1 MRFVVT
7 IARRVT
13 GGEPDVCVQSL
24 MCLVHTGRRLKVP
37 MRISHAQ
44 VYQMRMDNAHAEV
57 KTAHREDAHSI
68 TAAHPSVRRHPRRG
82 TAGVAKKGARTMAAK
97 GKTVATGPAH
107 PGVSIAD
114 TVLEKLGLT
123 QDQLAKLTGVSRRT
137 INQLVNF
144 RRNLTADMAL
154 RIAKVTGTNARE
166 WLEQQIAYDLHQT
179 ELALSKILS
188 KIPYASSR
196 PATPAPK
203 AKAAPMPKKVEAK
216 PAEAAPVK
224 APKKAAAKK
233 AAEKPVV
240 EKAPAKKAA
249 APKKAAAA
257 KKEEV
262 KKDAAKKPAPKKAA
276 KPAKAAAVPP
286 APVAVAVPL
295 KVAPVKVAPAKAA
308 PAKKADAPKKAAA
321 KKPAE
326 AKKAPAAKASKK
338 K

>member
-1 MRFVVT
+1 MQPTRFVVT

-13 GGEPDVCVQSL
+13 GGEPDVCAQSA
-24 MCLVHTGRRLKVP
+24 CVSRPHRP
-37 MRISHAQ
+37 APESS
-44 VYQMRMDNAHAEV
+44 DAHLPCAGLSDAHEQCAGEV
-57 KTAHREDAHSI
+57 KAAHREDAHSI

-97 GKTVATGPAH
+97 GKTVVTGPAH

-179 ELALSKILS
+179 ELALSKILA
-188 KIPYASSR
+188 KIPHASSK

-203 AKAAPMPKKVEAK
+203 AKSAPAPKKVEAK

-249 APKKAAAA
+249 APKKAAA
-257 KKEEV
+257 KKP
-262 KKDAAKKPAPKKAA
+262 AAKKT
-276 KPAKAAAVPP
+276 
-286 APVAVAVPL
+286 
-295 KVAPVKVAPAKAA
+295 
-308 PAKKADAPKKAAA
+308 
-321 KKPAE
+321 AE
-326 AKKAPAAKASKK
+326 
-338 K
+338 